1 MEPKAVAERV
11 EQVWDVDVLPALV
24 DYIRIPNLSPMFD
37 PDWQLAGH
45 MAAAVEHVRGWCAKR
60 PIAGLTISVR
70 ELEGRTPLIVIDVP
84 AFGASATARTDDV
97 VLLYGH
103 LDKQPPMTG
112 WRDDLDP
119 FTPVFD
125 GDRLY
130 GRGSADDGY
139 AAFAALTA
147 LEAVQAA
154 GGSHARCVLLVEASE
169 ESGSPDLPDHMDAL
183 GSMVGSPSLVVA
195 LDSFCATYDQLWL
208 TTSVRGLA
216 GVVLTVRVLDE
227 GVHSGSAGGVVPS
240 SFRILRRLLDRVE
253 DADTGEVLV
262 AELHVDVPPDR
273 EAQIIAAAAE
283 LGEPAGG
290 TFPTIATRHHEGDP
304 AAQLR
309 ARTWEPSLALIG
321 MDGVPPTASAGNVL
335 RPFTT
340 AKLSFRIPPTCD
352 PQRAVEAIVR
362 VLSADPP
369 HGATVEVT
377 VDDVGPGWNAPLMA
391 PWLEAAAEAASQGAF
406 GQPCRAMGEGGT
418 IPFMGMLGEQF
429 PEAQFVITGVL
440 GPGSNAHGPNEF
452 LHIPMAK
459 GVTTAVA
466 LLLDAHAN
474 RFSRE

>member
-1 MEPKAVAERV
+1 
-11 EQVWDVDVLPALV
+11 
-24 DYIRIPNLSPMFD
+24 
-37 PDWQLAGH
+37 
-45 MAAAVEHVRGWCAKR
+45 
-60 PIAGLTISVR
+60 
-70 ELEGRTPLIVIDVP
+70 
-84 AFGASATARTDDV
+84 
-97 VLLYGH
+97 
-103 LDKQPPMTG
+103 
-112 WRDDLDP
+112 
-119 FTPVFD
+119 
-125 GDRLY
+125 
-130 GRGSADDGY
+130 
-139 AAFAALTA
+139 
-147 LEAVQAA
+147 
-154 GGSHARCVLLVEASE
+154 
-169 ESGSPDLPDHMDAL
+169 
-183 GSMVGSPSLVVA
+183 
-195 LDSFCATYDQLWL
+195 
-208 TTSVRGLA
+208 
-216 GVVLTVRVLDE
+216 
-227 GVHSGSAGGVVPS
+227 VHSGSAGGVVPS

-283 LGEPAGG
+283 LGGPAGG

-309 ARTWEPSLALIG
+309 ARTWEPSLALVG

-352 PQRAVEAIVR
+352 PQLAVAAIMR

-369 HGATVEVT
+369 HGATVEVAA
-377 VDDVGPGWNAPLMA
+377 DDVGPGWNAPPMA

-406 GQPCRAMGEGGT
+406 GQPYRAMGEGGT

-466 LLLDAHAN
+466 LLLDAHAT